1 MSNSQTAIALE
12 AFDLAAGDRFDE
24 HVHEVAQLAWVREGV
39 LMVSVADKHWML
51 PPSLALWIPA
61 GVWHTTTSIRTGTMQ
76 GIYLEARGG
85 LGDWHEPTVVSVSTL
100 LRELIDH
107 LCSDL
112 NVGQRRRAEALIP
125 DLLQPVKTLSIDLP
139 MPADQRAKTWR
150 RRCWRIL
157 RISVIWPLGGVR
169 LARVVAR
176 FREFSTSRPEW
187 ALANGA
193 PPCGSEQ
200 PWRT

>member
-1 MSNSQTAIALE
+1 MAGNQVSNSQTAIALE

-85 LGDWHEPTVVSVSTL
+85 LGDWCEPTVVSVSTL

-112 NVGQRRRAEALIP
+112 N
-125 DLLQPVKTLSIDLP
+125 
-139 MPADQRAKTWR
+139 
-150 RRCWRIL
+150 
-157 RISVIWPLGGVR
+157 GG
-169 LARVVAR
+169 A
-176 FREFSTSRPEW
+176 
-187 ALANGA
+187 A
-193 PPCGSEQ
+193 PSC
-200 PWRT
+200 